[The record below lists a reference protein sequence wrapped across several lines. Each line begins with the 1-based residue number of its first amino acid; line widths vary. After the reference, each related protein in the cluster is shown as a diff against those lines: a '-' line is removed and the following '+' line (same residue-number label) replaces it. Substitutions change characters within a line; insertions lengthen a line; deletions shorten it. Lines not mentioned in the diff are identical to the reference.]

1 MTARKSVSDSLRKGL
16 QQEDVALEARF
27 TAAESVVSQL
37 KAVGTSPQPPAAQ
50 PAQNR
55 QKRKA
60 QASGSSE
67 RVVRESLSMPASERA
82 TLDELITTLRK
93 RGLYEVTRSQ
103 LLRAGIAQLAA
114 LQGPELERVVAAIER
129 PRPGRK

>member
-1 MTARKSVSDSLRKGL
+1 MTARKSVTDSLRKGL

-37 KAVGTSPQPPAAQ
+37 RSTGRRAGAQ
-50 PAQNR
+50 PAP
-55 QKRKA
+55 KRKA
-60 QASGSSE
+60 EASSTE
-67 RVVRESLSMPASERA
+67 RVVRESFSMPAAERA
-82 TLDELITTLRK
+82 TLDALITTLRK

-103 LLRAGIAQLAA
+103 LLRAGIAQLVSLEAS
-114 LQGPELERVVAAIER
+114 ELERVVAAIER